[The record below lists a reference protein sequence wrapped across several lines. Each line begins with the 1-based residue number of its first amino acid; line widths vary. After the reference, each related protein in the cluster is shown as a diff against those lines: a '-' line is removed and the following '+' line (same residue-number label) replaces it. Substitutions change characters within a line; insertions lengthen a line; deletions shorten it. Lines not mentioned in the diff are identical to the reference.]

1 MNLGLRAKSVL
12 ALCLCMA
19 VVSLLAWLAGRAA
32 LASIEENLGAGF
44 ARNATRYSKQS
55 ILAPVS
61 RELALSQQLARSQ
74 VTKRFLLDENDS
86 AKRELFFAEAR
97 GYQKAFADD
106 SYFLISRATN
116 GYYFNDAKAKPSDKA
131 RYYLSEK
138 KPDDGWFF
146 ATMKNTPQYNINVN
160 VDTKLKV
167 TKVWFNVMVKD
178 GERNI
183 GLAGTGL
190 DLTHFLDRFISARET
205 GVTPMIL
212 NRDGAIQAHP
222 NRNLIAFASVDD
234 KESANR
240 STVYRLL
247 PVAGEHER
255 MKTALEQA
263 RRNPES
269 IPQFWAHLGKTRE
282 LFAVSYIPE
291 LDWFVVNAVDVS
303 AAQVVDSRMLLPFLI
318 GGGALLALL
327 VGAILFSVN
336 SLILVPLFKL
346 TDSARALGAGD
357 YDVKL
362 PAAGRDEMGDL
373 TRAFGS
379 MARQVRSHTDEL
391 EGRVAQRTTELVAAN
406 EQMAHAN
413 QQIGDSIQYAS
424 LIQTAILPTRE
435 LSQNYSDHHFVL
447 WKPRDVVGGD
457 FYVFRAHQNG
467 YLIGVV
473 DCAGHGVPGAF
484 MTMIAYAVL
493 GVAMDTLGLENP
505 ARLLSEMDARLRA
518 MLQHDPK
525 NKGVATN
532 MDAGLAYVDNLSQT
546 VTFAGAK
553 ISLYACNGQNV
564 EETKGD
570 RLAIGGK
577 RVPSFSNK
585 TVELD
590 GQTTFYITS
599 DGLLDQAG
607 GEKGYGFGNARF
619 ADLMMRQSQCELSQ
633 QKAAFDAELLD
644 YQGDLPQRDDVTLVS
659 FRFD

>member
-12 ALCLCMA
+12 VLCLCMA

-32 LASIEENLGAGF
+32 LTSIEENLGAGF

-74 VTKRFLLDENDS
+74 VTQRFLLDENNP

-106 SYFLISRATN
+106 SYFLISRATR
-116 GYYFNDAKAKPSDKA
+116 GYYFNDSKSKFSEKV
-131 RYYLSEK
+131 RYHLSET

-146 ATMKNTPQYNINVN
+146 ATMKNTPAFNINVN
-160 VDTKLKV
+160 VDNKLKV

-178 GERNI
+178 GARNI

-190 DLTHFLDRFISARET
+190 DLTQFLDRFISSRET

-212 NRDGAIQAHP
+212 NGAGAIQAHP
-222 NRNLIAFASVDD
+222 NRDLIAFSSVDD
-234 KESANR
+234 KETDR

-247 PVAGEHER
+247 PRADEHQE
-255 MKTALEQA
+255 MKAALEKA
-263 RRNPES
+263 RQNPDS
-269 IPQFWAHLGKTRE
+269 IPQFWAHLGQTRE
-282 LFAVSYIPE
+282 LFAVSYLPE
-291 LDWFVVNAVDVS
+291 LDWFVVNAVDVN
-303 AAQVVDSRMLLPFLI
+303 AAQVVDSRLLLPFLI
-318 GGGALLALL
+318 GGAALLALL
-327 VGAILFSVN
+327 VAAISISVN
-336 SLILVPLFKL
+336 SLILAPLFKL
-346 TDSARALGAGD
+346 TDSARALGAGH
-357 YDVKL
+357 YNVEL
-362 PAAGRDEMGDL
+362 PPASRDEMGDL
-373 TRAFGS
+373 TRAFGA
-379 MARQVRSHTDEL
+379 MAQQVRSHTDEL
-391 EGRVAQRTTELVAAN
+391 EGKVAQRTHELVAAN
-406 EQMAHAN
+406 QQMALAN
-413 QQIGDSIQYAS
+413 RQIGDSIQYAS

-435 LSQNYSDHHFVL
+435 MSQNSDHHFVL

-457 FYVFRAHQNG
+457 FYVFRATENG
-467 YLIGVV
+467 TLIGVV

-505 ARLLSEMDARLRA
+505 AQLLAEMDARLRA

-525 NKGVATN
+525 NKAVATN
-532 MDAGLAYVDNLSQT
+532 MDAGLAYVDNKAKT

-553 ISLYACNGQNV
+553 ISLYACDGQNV
-564 EETKGD
+564 DETRGD
-570 RLAIGGK
+570 RTSIGGK
-577 RVPSFSNK
+577 RVPTFSNK
-585 TVELD
+585 TVELND
-590 GQTTFYITS
+590 KTTFYITS

-607 GEKGYGFGNARF
+607 GDKGYGFGNARF
-619 ADLMMRQSQCELSQ
+619 ADLMLRQSQRELSQ
-633 QKAAFDAELLD
+633 QKAAFDAELLK

-659 FRFD
+659 FRFE

>member
-32 LASIEENLGAGF
+32 LASIEDNLGAGF

-74 VTKRFLLDENDS
+74 VTKRFLLDENDP

-97 GYQKAFADD
+97 GYQKAFSDD
-106 SYFLISRATN
+106 SYFLVSRATRS
-116 GYYFNDAKAKPSDKA
+116 YYFNDSKSKFSDRA
-131 RYYLSEK
+131 RYHLNEK

-146 ATMKNTPQYNINVN
+146 ATMKNTPEYNINVN

-178 GERNI
+178 GGRNI

-190 DLTHFLDRFISARET
+190 DLTRFLDRFVSSRET

-212 NRDGAIQAHP
+212 NRQGAIQAHP
-222 NRNLIAFASVDD
+222 NRDLIEFASVDE
-234 KESANR
+234 KENANR

-247 PVAGEHER
+247 PRAVER
-255 MKTALEQA
+255 AEMKDALEQA
-263 RRNPES
+263 RKNPES
-269 IPQFWAHLGKTRE
+269 IPQFWAHLGPTRE

-303 AAQVVDSRMLLPFLI
+303 AAQVVDSRLLLPFLV
-318 GGGALLALL
+318 GGAALLALL
-327 VGAILFSVN
+327 VGAISFSVN
-336 SLILVPLFKL
+336 SLILAPLFKL
-346 TDSARALGAGD
+346 TDSAQALGAGH
-357 YDVKL
+357 YNVEL
-362 PAAGRDEMGDL
+362 PPAGRDEMGDL
-373 TRAFGS
+373 TRAFGA
-379 MARQVRSHTDEL
+379 MAAQVRCHTDEL
-391 EGRVAQRTTELVAAN
+391 EGRVAARTTELVAAN
-406 EQMAHAN
+406 DKMAHAN

-424 LIQTAILPTRE
+424 LIQNAILPTRE
-435 LSQNYSDHHFVL
+435 LSQNSDHHFAL

-457 FYVFRAHQNG
+457 FYVFRTDENG
-467 YLIGVV
+467 TLIGVV

-505 ARLLSEMDARLRA
+505 ARLLGEMDARLRA

-525 NKGVATN
+525 NQGVATN
-532 MDAGLAYVDNLSQT
+532 MDAGLAYVDNAART

-553 ISLYACNGQNV
+553 ISLYACDGQNV

-570 RLAIGGK
+570 RTSIGGK
-577 RVPSFSNK
+577 RVPTFSNK
-585 TVELD
+585 TVALN

-619 ADLMMRQSQCELSQ
+619 ADLMMRQSQRELCQ
-633 QKAAFDAELLD
+633 QKAAFDAELLE

>member
-1 MNLGLRAKSVL
+1 
-12 ALCLCMA
+12 MA
-19 VVSLLAWLAGRAA
+19 VVSGLAWLAGRAA

-55 ILAPVS
+55 ILAPVA
-61 RELALSQQLARSQ
+61 RELALSQQLARSE
-74 VTKRFLLDENDS
+74 VTKRFLLDEKS
-86 AKRELFFAEAR
+86 VTKRELFFAEAR
-97 GYQKAFADD
+97 GYQEAFADD
-106 SYFLISRATN
+106 SYFLISRGTR
-116 GYYFNDAKAKPSDKA
+116 GYYFNDSKAKPSDKV
-131 RYYLSEK
+131 RYFLSEQ

-146 ATMKNTPQYNINVN
+146 ATMKNTPDFNINVN
-160 VDTKLKV
+160 VDNKLKV

-178 GERNI
+178 GGRNI

-190 DLTHFLDRFISARET
+190 DLTKFLDRFISAREA

-212 NRDGAIQAHP
+212 NGAGAIQAHP
-222 NRNLIAFASVDD
+222 NRDLIAFASVDD

-240 STVYRLL
+240 STIYRLL
-247 PVAGEHER
+247 PIAKEHE
-255 MKTALEQA
+255 KIKAALTQA
-263 RRNPES
+263 RQNPES
-269 IPQFWAHLGKTRE
+269 IPQFWAHLGQTRE
-282 LFAVSYIPE
+282 LFAVSYVPE

-303 AAQVVDSRMLLPFLI
+303 AANVVDSRLLLPFLI

-336 SLILVPLFKL
+336 SLILAPLFKL
-346 TDSARALGAGD
+346 TDSARALGAGH
-357 YDVKL
+357 YNVEL
-362 PAAGRDEMGDL
+362 PPAGRDEMGDL
-373 TRAFGS
+373 TRAFDT

-391 EGRVAQRTTELVAAN
+391 EGKVAQRTTELVAAN
-406 EQMAHAN
+406 AQMTEAN
-413 QQIGDSIQYAS
+413 RQIGDSIQYAS

-435 LSQNYSDHHFVL
+435 LSQNSDNHFVL

-457 FYVFRAHQNG
+457 FYVFRATENG
-467 YLIGVV
+467 TLIGVV

-493 GVAMDTLGLENP
+493 GVAMDTLGLDNP
-505 ARLLSEMDARLRA
+505 ALLLTEMDARLRA

-532 MDAGLAYVDNLSQT
+532 MDAGLAYVDNTTKT

-570 RLAIGGK
+570 RIAIGGK
-577 RVPSFSNK
+577 RMPSFSNK
-585 TVELD
+585 TVELN

-607 GEKGYGFGNARF
+607 GDKGYGFGNARF
-619 ADLMMRQSQCELSQ
+619 ADLMMRQSQRELSQ